1 MRRTKMDNE
10 LKDCFPSV
18 LVAIR
23 NYQNRIR
30 YLEEE
35 NKITKYKL
43 NRIKQTTLYDLN
55 RAEEIIL
62 QILEN
67 D

>member
-1 MRRTKMDNE
+1 MDNE

>member
-1 MRRTKMDNE
+1 MDNE

-55 RAEEIIL
+55 RAEQIIL